1 MINEKQ
7 YVGAQHKIEEGFDHL
22 NKMGKKHDGITLD
35 AKELL
40 KEPIKNVRIDGIKG
54 NSSNNKHS
62 ILGHKIN

>member
-22 NKMGKKHDGITLD
+22 NKMGKKHDVITLD